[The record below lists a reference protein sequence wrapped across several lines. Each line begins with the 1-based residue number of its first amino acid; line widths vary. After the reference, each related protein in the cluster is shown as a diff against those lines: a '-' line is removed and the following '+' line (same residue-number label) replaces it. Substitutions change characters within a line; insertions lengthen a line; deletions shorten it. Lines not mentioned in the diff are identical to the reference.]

1 MDVPPFLITPHN
13 ELSTL
18 LSRVTD
24 IMGDIYEPLRFLFI
38 TKTLE
43 IHEGTCEKASGM
55 GELNIL
61 RRDRRCH

>member
-1 MDVPPFLITPHN
+1 MDVPPSLITPHY

-24 IMGDIYEPLRFLFI
+24 IMGDIYEPLGFLFI

-43 IHEGTCEKASGM
+43 IYKGTY
-55 GELNIL
+55 
-61 RRDRRCH
+61 